1 MRTRTTSIRIGLLTM
16 TVMLV
21 AGAAA
26 DACFFQSPRPTPQ
39 PVQVWL
45 DHIHVNIV
53 DQVAVKTYTC
63 TFRNPNTRAIVGGT
77 CYMELEPGAQVDDM
91 SVRVNGKELKAEI
104 LSVKKANQIFNDI
117 VRHGGSPALLEYYGN
132 QLIRTRVPRVAAG
145 GTVKVV
151 LQYTTVLKKRGS
163 LIRLHMLNT
172 NPKASMQKLKSAS
185 VTVNIRS
192 HEPIKNVYSPTHK
205 IKLVEKKDWDV
216 SVEWSQKNYLPR
228 HPFVLYYQVAG
239 DPVAAALIA
248 HHEPGEDGAFMLML
262 SPTLGSGTGQ
272 VTDTQIL
279 PKDVVFCV
287 DTSGSMLEGNKMEQA
302 RAALKYC
309 IKSLRPGDRFNVVDF
324 STVARSFQKE
334 GLVDVTPANRETA
347 LQYVTRLRARGGT
360 AIAEALATS
369 LDHLRNGDHLKMIVF
384 ATDGLPTIGERNTQK
399 LLKIIKKKNTDD
411 VRIFAF
417 GEGFDVN
424 TRLLDFVAL
433 DNRGEADYIL
443 PKEDI
448 SKKISNFFDRVGS
461 PIMTD
466 LKVEID
472 GIVVKDVFPR
482 RIPDIFKGEQVIL
495 YGRYS
500 GGGRKTVRLSG
511 MINGV
516 RRTLEYSVDFPEHS
530 NDDRAAFVPRLWAGQ
545 KVSFLLNEIRQTEK
559 PSKELVDEI
568 TSLAERYGIITPYT
582 SYLMAEDIAG
592 RPVTP
597 KPFYRRRQFN
607 KKLAADKAASAPT
620 AGQRAKENQFRD
632 AKNLSKTRLGLARG
646 SFDSLDE
653 QADFY
658 RRQSGGKGPALAAIR
673 YIGTKTFYRRGN
685 VWYEST
691 FDAARHKNLQTI
703 QIGSKEYLTLLEK
716 DPRIAKH
723 LALGAV
729 VLKSGGKWYRIKR

>member
-1 MRTRTTSIRIGLLTM
+1 MRTRTDSFRIGLLTIAAL
-16 TVMLV
+16 LV
-21 AGAAA
+21 AGPAGY
-26 DACFFQSPRPTPQ
+26 ACFLRSPRPMPQ

-45 DHIHVNIV
+45 DHIHVDIV

-104 LSVKKANQIFNDI
+104 LTVKKANQVFNDI
-117 VRHGGSPALLEYYGN
+117 VRQGGSPALLEYYGN
-132 QLIRTRVPRVAAG
+132 QLIRTRIPRVAAG

-228 HPFVLYYQVAG
+228 HPFVLYYQVAT

-248 HHEPGEDGAFMLML
+248 HREPGEDGAFMLML
-262 SPTLGSGTGQ
+262 SPTLGRGTGQ
-272 VTDTQIL
+272 VSDAQIL

-309 IKSLRPGDRFNVVDF
+309 IKSLRPGDRFNIVDF
-324 STVARSFQKE
+324 STVARSFHKD
-334 GLVDVTPANRETA
+334 GLVQATAANREKA
-347 LQYVTRLRARGGT
+347 LRYVARLTARGGT
-360 AIAEALATS
+360 AIAEAMAAS
-369 LDHLRNGDHLKMIVF
+369 LDHLRSGGHLKMIVF
-384 ATDGLPTIGERNTQK
+384 ATDGLPTIGERNTKQ
-399 LLKIIKKKNTDD
+399 LLKLIKQKNRDD

-448 SKKISNFFDRVGS
+448 TKKIGRFFDRVGS

-466 LKVEID
+466 LKIEFD
-472 GIVVKDVFPR
+472 GIAVQDVYPR

-495 YGRYS
+495 YGRYTGS
-500 GGGRKTVRLSG
+500 GRKTVRLSG
-511 MINGV
+511 TINGV
-516 RRTLEYSVDFPEHS
+516 RRTLEYTVDFPERS
-530 NDDRAAFVPRLWAGQ
+530 NDDRSAFVPRLWAGR
-545 KVSFLLNEIRQTEK
+545 KVSFLLNEIRQSEK
-559 PSKELVDEI
+559 PSKELVDEV

-597 KPFYRRRQFN
+597 RPVYRRKQLL
-607 KKLAADKAASAPT
+607 KKLAADRAATVSSAP
-620 AGQRAKENQFRD
+620 QKAKENGFRD
-632 AKNLSKTRLGLARG
+632 AKNFAKTRSSLAEGSLGG
-646 SFDSLDE
+646 LDE
-653 QADFY
+653 EADLY
-658 RRQSGGKGPALAAIR
+658 RRRAGRKGPALAAIR
-673 YIGTKTFYRRGN
+673 YIGTKTFYRRGD

-691 FDAARHKNLQTI
+691 FDAAKQKNLRTVR
-703 QIGSKEYLTLLEK
+703 IGSKEYFTLLTK
-716 DPRIAKH
+716 DTRAAKY
-723 LALGAV
+723 LALGKV
-729 VLKSGGKWYRIKR
+729 VLTIGGRWYRVQ